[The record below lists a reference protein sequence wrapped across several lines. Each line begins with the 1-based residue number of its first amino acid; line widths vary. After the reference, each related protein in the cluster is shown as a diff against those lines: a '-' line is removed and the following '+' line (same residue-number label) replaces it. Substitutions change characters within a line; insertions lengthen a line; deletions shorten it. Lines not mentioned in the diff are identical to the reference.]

1 MRNNIDNL
9 EKESK
14 IYLKKVN
21 DYEEKHQSM
30 MEIVEENIK
39 NREKEVKLRVK
50 FEDKINNM
58 HALNRNTEEQY
69 VRAKEDIGNFE
80 SKSI

>member
-1 MRNNIDNL
+1 LRNNIDNL

>member
-21 DYEEKHQSM
+21 DYEEKHQNM